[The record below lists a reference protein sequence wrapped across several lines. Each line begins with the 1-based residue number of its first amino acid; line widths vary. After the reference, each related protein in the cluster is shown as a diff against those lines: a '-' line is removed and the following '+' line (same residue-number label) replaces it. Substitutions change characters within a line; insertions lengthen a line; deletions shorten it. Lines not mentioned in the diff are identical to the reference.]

1 MEYGVSEGWSD
12 LVEELR
18 ELESFLPSLALL
30 DGRDEIEEDI
40 AEIEELI
47 QGAGEP
53 RDAESQRALAYLH
66 AELLRKRQLLG
77 RF

>member
-1 MEYGVSEGWSD
+1 MEHGMSEGWSD

-18 ELESFLPSLALL
+18 ELESFLPSLGLIGDREEL
-30 DGRDEIEEDI
+30 EEDI

-47 QGAGEP
+47 LGAGEP
-53 RDAESQRALAYLH
+53 RDGESQRALAYLH

-77 RF
+77 RV